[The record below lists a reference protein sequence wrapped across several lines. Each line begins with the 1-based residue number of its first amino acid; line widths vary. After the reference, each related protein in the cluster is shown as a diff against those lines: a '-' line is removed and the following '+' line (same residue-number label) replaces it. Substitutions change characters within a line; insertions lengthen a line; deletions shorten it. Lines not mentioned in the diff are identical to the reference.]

1 MTLNTFPVLVPT
13 DDSCR
18 LVDIWMVERDRKV
31 ITTDNDLAIQNAR
44 REPGWEL
51 EYKHLDNVPLAEF
64 FVIFN
69 WEEEPHEI
77 GVMETSHTILQFR
90 LDGREK
96 LTFIQSESKSNLPL
110 SSEKRQDKDINPNF
124 QTPLGKPGML
134 FFLVCYLYYRL
145 YIVIIAL

>member
-31 ITTDNDLAIQNAR
+31 ITTNNDLAIQNAR

-64 FVIFN
+64 FVIFD

-96 LTFIQSESKSNLPL
+96 LTFIQN
-110 SSEKRQDKDINPNF
+110 D
-124 QTPLGKPGML
+124 
-134 FFLVCYLYYRL
+134 
-145 YIVIIAL
+145 